1 MSIKKTVVVK
11 YLVTNQPYDV
21 EIEIDKRVSDLK
33 KKIEDLLGIK
43 LINKLMIKHKQQRNQ
58 KSLEDE
64 NKTIEDA
71 RIHNGDIITI
81 AKTDVLGG

>member
-1 MSIKKTVVVK
+1 MSKRVTVH
-11 YLVTNQPYDV
+11 YLVTSKYYDV
-21 EIEIDKRVSDLK
+21 EIEIKKYVKDLK

-43 LINKLMIKHKQQRNQ
+43 IINKLMIKHKQKRNQ
-58 KSLEDE
+58 TCLHDE
-64 NKTIEDA
+64 NATIEAA

>member
-1 MSIKKTVVVK
+1 
-11 YLVTNQPYDV
+11 
-21 EIEIDKRVSDLK
+21 
-33 KKIEDLLGIK
+33 
-43 LINKLMIKHKQQRNQ
+43 MIKHKQQRNQ